1 MIPFLK
7 TVALVDDDPI
17 YINAFKNLLVSWQI
31 VNPFLYF
38 TNGKDALDFMLI
50 KEASGLPDILLLD
63 LNMPKMNGWQFLESY
78 LKIEPQIEKKISI
91 YLVSSSIWEDDLLRA
106 KRNLLVTDFISKPIF
121 KDKLLQILA

>member
-1 MIPFLK
+1 MIPLLK

-17 YINAFKNLLVSWQI
+17 YTNAFKNLLVSWQI
-31 VNPFLYF
+31 ANPFLFF

-63 LNMPKMNGWQFLESY
+63 LNMPKMNGWQFLENY
-78 LKIEPQIEKKISI
+78 LKIELQIAKKISI

-121 KDKLLQILA
+121 KDKLLQILV

>member
-1 MIPFLK
+1 MIPLLK

-17 YINAFKNLLVSWQI
+17 YTNAFKNLLVSWQI
-31 VNPFLYF
+31 ANPFLFF

-78 LKIEPQIEKKISI
+78 LKIELQIEKKISI

>member
-1 MIPFLK
+1 MIPLLK

-17 YINAFKNLLVSWQI
+17 YTNAFKNLLVSWQI
-31 VNPFLYF
+31 ANPFLFF

-78 LKIEPQIEKKISI
+78 LKIERQIEKKISI

-121 KDKLLQILA
+121 KDKLLQILS

>member
-1 MIPFLK
+1 MIPLLK

-17 YINAFKNLLVSWQI
+17 YTNAFKNLLVSWQI
-31 VNPFLYF
+31 ANPFLFF

-63 LNMPKMNGWQFLESY
+63 LNMPKMNGWQFLENY
-78 LKIEPQIEKKISI
+78 LKIRPIIEKKISI

>member
-1 MIPFLK
+1 MIPLLK

-17 YINAFKNLLVSWQI
+17 YTNAFKNLLVSWQI
-31 VNPFLYF
+31 ANPFLYF

-78 LKIEPQIEKKISI
+78 LKIELQIEKKISI
-91 YLVSSSIWEDDLLRA
+91 YVVSSSIWEDDLLRA

>member
-1 MIPFLK
+1 MIPLLK

-17 YINAFKNLLVSWQI
+17 YTNAFKNLLVSWQI
-31 VNPFLYF
+31 ANPFLF
-38 TNGKDALDFMLI
+38 FINGKDALDFMLI
-50 KEASGLPDILLLD
+50 KEASALPDILLLD
-63 LNMPKMNGWQFLESY
+63 LNMPKMNGWQFLENY

-121 KDKLLQILA
+121 KDKLLQILV

>member
-1 MIPFLK
+1 MIPLLK

-17 YINAFKNLLVSWQI
+17 YTNAFKNLLVSWQI
-31 VNPFLYF
+31 ANPFLYF
-38 TNGKDALDFMLI
+38 TSGKDALDFMLI
-50 KEASGLPDILLLD
+50 KEASELPDILLLD

-78 LKIEPQIEKKISI
+78 LKIELQIEKKISI
-91 YLVSSSIWEDDLLRA
+91 YVVSSSIWEDDLLRA